1 MSYILSTNI
10 TDCSDAHIIPLS
22 NVFECIIEFT
32 ASSISADSSIIA
44 GVFPAPTPSAG
55 FPLEYA
61 DFTIPGPPVA
71 KIVSTDCI
79 NIFVNSN
86 DGTSIH
92 AIIPSGAPAFTAAS
106 NTIFAASIVDFLALG
121 CGLIIIPFLV
131 FKHIKALKIAVDV
144 GFVVGI
150 TAPITPIGS
159 NTFFI
164 PYCSSSSTTPHVFSF
179 LYLL

>member
-1 MSYILSTNI
+1 MLLTI
-10 TDCSDAHIIPLS
+10 TDCSDAQIIPLS

-32 ASSISADSSIIA
+32 AKVTSALSSITA

-61 DFTIPGPPVA
+61 AFTIPGPPVA
-71 KIVSTDCI
+71 RIISADCI
-79 NIFVNSN
+79 NKLLSSK

-106 NTIFAASIVDFLALG
+106 KTIFAASIVDFLALG

-131 FKHIKALKIAVDV
+131 FNEINVLNIAVDV

-150 TAPITPIGS
+150 TAAITPTGS
-159 NTFFI
+159 AIFLI
-164 PYCSSSSTTPHVFSF
+164 P
-179 LYLL
+179 